1 MTPLETGIDEYSIA
15 VFDTETL
22 QFLPDEIATPQCENR
37 HFLTG
42 PAEEELQ
49 THCGLTNTIRRIQLS
64 PLGSPVGAQ
73 NEIELPPLKVRHHRG
88 EPVRPLV
95 PLSHERAIQSFWSA
109 EGRSFLAI
117 MGDGAIWR
125 MAPAPSQN
133 RFQVLAGK
141 PDRQFPV
148 RDWPRSANGRTI
160 FLGSEP
166 ISNTPGLDQIHVV
179 NTTTMADIGLLK
191 TSMLFW
197 ALALSRDD
205 RYIYATSGLRNQ
217 AITVIDAANFQEVK
231 TIKGIGSTPSLMI
244 LAP

>member
-15 VFDTETL
+15 VFDSETL

-37 HFLTG
+37 LFLTG
-42 PAEEELQ
+42 PAEQELQ

-73 NEIELPPLKVRHHRG
+73 EEIELPPLKLRHLRG

-95 PLSHERAIQSFWSA
+95 PLSHERAIQSFWSV
-109 EGRSFLAI
+109 ERRSFLAI
-117 MGDGAIWR
+117 MGDGAIWT
-125 MAPAPSQN
+125 MAPAPSQS
-133 RFQVLAGK
+133 RSLLLAGR

-166 ISNTPGLDQIHVV
+166 ISNTPGLDQIHVI
-179 NTTTMADIGLLK
+179 NTTTMAEIVTFR
-191 TSMLFW
+191 TSMPFW
-197 ALALSRDD
+197 ALGLSRDH

-217 AITVIDAANFQEVK
+217 AITVIDAASFQEVK
-231 TIKGIGSTPSLMI
+231 TIKGIGTTPSLMI